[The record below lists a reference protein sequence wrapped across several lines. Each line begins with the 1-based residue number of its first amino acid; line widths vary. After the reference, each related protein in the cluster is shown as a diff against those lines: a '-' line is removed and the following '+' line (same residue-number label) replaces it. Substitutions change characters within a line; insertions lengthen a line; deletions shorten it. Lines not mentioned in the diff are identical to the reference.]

1 MALCVSRLKY
11 FIGPRVETKMP
22 TVEEWELA
30 DDVLAELSKYRA
42 KVTEARN
49 KVESEKNLADKRP
62 PSYLQNRAIKT
73 IDYHDK
79 ILQSLDGVF
88 AEKKEKLEKTLEA
101 LKKEYED
108 KLKALEKA
116 IEDVDVDKEKKKQ
129 YHEVVIEEAK
139 KNLDF
144 KPITLIRAEDI
155 LEKAIIA
162 KDKFLE
168 SAKLNH
174 VPEKK
179 SSVFVTL
186 PPYKRTILPIVAPVQ
201 DDKLYYDPEGNI
213 CSKWEY
219 EMRQKKIER
228 EETHKA
234 TFENEDMCVSPEPLR
249 QKKPLKTVQKR
260 IDIQDEPNSPRSEA
274 IVQDIIKSLN
284 TPA

>member
-1 MALCVSRLKY
+1 
-11 FIGPRVETKMP
+11 MP

-30 DDVLAELSKYRA
+30 DDVLAELSKYRS

-49 KVESEKNLADKRP
+49 KVESEKNLAEKRP
-62 PSYLQNRAIKT
+62 PSYLQNRAIKS
-73 IDYHDK
+73 IDHHDN

-88 AEKKEKLEKTLEA
+88 AEKKEKLEKSLEA

-108 KLKALEKA
+108 KIKALEKA
-116 IEDVDVDKEKKKQ
+116 IEDIDIEKEKKREH
-129 YHEVVIEEAK
+129 HEAVIEEAK

-144 KPITLIRAEDI
+144 KPISLIRAEDI

-168 SAKLNH
+168 SAKQKH
-174 VPEKK
+174 DQEKK
-179 SSVFVTL
+179 PSVFVTL
-186 PPYKRTILPIVAPVQ
+186 PPYKRGIPPITPPVE
-201 DDKLYYDPEGNI
+201 DEKVYYDPEGNI

-219 EMRQKKIER
+219 ELRLKKIER

-234 TFENEDMCVSPEPLR
+234 TFENEGMCVSYEPLR
-249 QKKPLKTVQKR
+249 QKKPLKTIQKR
-260 IDIQDEPNSPRSEA
+260 IIIQDTPNTPRSEA
-274 IVQDIIKSLN
+274 ILQDLIKSLN